1 MREFRRVSGLTS
13 AGATAA
19 RLGLLYEHMFD
30 AIVDGPEAPSEAD
43 LIWDNGRTPVK
54 DRAPAVR
61 ESLAVLAERARPT
74 SSSESQLLPVIPPLQ
89 GLFPGGGL
97 RRGTSIVV
105 AGEGASQQAAGG
117 ANGTTSGLT
126 LCLSLL
132 GAASSAGS
140 WCAAVGLTGLG
151 AVAADDLGVD
161 LDRLVLLP
169 SPGPKWAE
177 ATAALLGGVDIVVL
191 CPPFSVRPAMARRLL
206 VRTRDRGAI
215 LIVLPGHAG
224 WPECPDLRLLVG
236 NTWWDGIG
244 SGNGHLRRRRVTVTA
259 TGRRSAARPRQRE
272 LWLPSMAGTVE
283 DAVEDAVED
292 GGLDEPTGA
301 PT

>member
-1 MREFRRVSGLTS
+1 
-13 AGATAA
+13 
-19 RLGLLYEHMFD
+19 MFD

-43 LIWDNGRTPVK
+43 PAWGDGRTPVK

-61 ESLAVLAERARPT
+61 ESLVLLAERARPT

-105 AGEGASQQAAGG
+105 AGDGAGPRATGRAD
-117 ANGTTSGLT
+117 GTTSGLT

-140 WCAAVGLTGLG
+140 WCAAVGLTDLG
-151 AVAADDLGVD
+151 AVAADDLGID

-177 ATAALLGGVDIVVL
+177 AAAALLGGVDVVVL

-206 VRTRDRGAI
+206 ALTRDRGAI
-215 LIVLPGHAG
+215 LIVLPGRAN
-224 WPECPDLRLLVG
+224 WPECPDLRLVVG
-236 NTWWDGIG
+236 NTRWDGIG
-244 SGNGHLRRRRVTVTA
+244 TGDGHLRRRRVTVTA
-259 TGRRSAARPRQRE
+259 TGRRSAARPRRRE

-283 DAVEDAVED
+283 DAGPDGPTDA
-292 GGLDEPTGA
+292 PS
-301 PT
+301 

>member
-13 AGATAA
+13 AGAETT

-43 LIWDNGRTPVK
+43 PAWGDGRTPVK

-105 AGEGASQQAAGG
+105 AGDGASQRATDR
-117 ANGTTSGLT
+117 ANGTASGLT

-132 GAASSAGS
+132 GAVSSAGS

-151 AVAADDLGVD
+151 AVAADDLGID

-177 ATAALLGGVDIVVL
+177 ATAALLGGVDVVVL

-206 VRTRDRGAI
+206 ARTRDRGAI

-224 WPECPDLRLLVG
+224 WPECPDLRLIVG
-236 NTWWDGIG
+236 NTRWDGIG
-244 SGNGHLRRRRVTVTA
+244 SGDGHLRRRRVTVTA
-259 TGRRSAARPRQRE
+259 TGRRSAARPRRRE

-283 DAVEDAVED
+283 DAGPE
-292 GGLDEPTGA
+292 GPTGA

>member
-1 MREFRRVSGLTS
+1 
-13 AGATAA
+13 
-19 RLGLLYEHMFD
+19 MFD
-30 AIVDGPEAPSEAD
+30 TIIDGPETASEAD
-43 LIWDNGRTPVK
+43 PAWGDGRTPVK

-105 AGEGASQQAAGG
+105 AGDRVD
-117 ANGTTSGLT
+117 GTTSGLT

-151 AVAADDLGVD
+151 AVAADDLGID

-177 ATAALLGGVDIVVL
+177 AAAALLGGVDVVVL
-191 CPPFSVRPAMARRLL
+191 CPPFAVRPAMARRLL
-206 VRTRDRGAI
+206 ARTRDRGAI
-215 LIVLPGHAG
+215 LIVLPGRAG
-224 WPECPDLRLLVG
+224 WPECPDLRLIVG
-236 NTWWDGIG
+236 NTRWDGIG
-244 SGNGHLRRRRVTVTA
+244 SGDGHLRQRRVTVTA
-259 TGRRSAARPRQRE
+259 TGRRSASRPRQRE

-283 DAVEDAVED
+283 DAGSD
-292 GGLDEPTGA
+292 GPAGA

>member
-13 AGATAA
+13 AGAATT

-30 AIVDGPEAPSEAD
+30 TIVDGPEAPSEAD
-43 LIWDNGRTPVK
+43 PAWGDGRTPVK

-61 ESLAVLAERARPT
+61 ESLTVLAERARPT

-105 AGEGASQQAAGG
+105 AGDGASQRATDR
-117 ANGTTSGLT
+117 ANGTASGLT

-132 GAASSAGS
+132 GAVSSAGS

-151 AVAADDLGVD
+151 AVAADDLGID

-177 ATAALLGGVDIVVL
+177 ATAALLGGVDVVVL
-191 CPPFSVRPAMARRLL
+191 CPPFSVRPGMARRLL
-206 VRTRDRGAI
+206 ARTRDRGAI

-224 WPECPDLRLLVG
+224 WPECPDLRLIVG
-236 NTWWDGIG
+236 NTRWDGIG
-244 SGNGHLRRRRVTVTA
+244 SGDGHLRRRRVTVTA
-259 TGRRSAARPRQRE
+259 TGRRSAARPRRRE

-283 DAVEDAVED
+283 DAGPD
-292 GGLDEPTGA
+292 GPTGA